1 MNFPD
6 GLARVLV
13 GRDERDPRARV
24 EEQYAQKLRPA
35 VPRPAEDAYP
45 QF

>member
-1 MNFPD
+1 MNFAD

-13 GRDERDPRARV
+13 GRDERDLRLRV

-35 VPRPAEDAYP
+35 VARPSEDAYLE
-45 QF
+45 F

>member
-1 MNFPD
+1 VDFGH

-13 GRDERDPRARV
+13 GRDEQDIRVRV
-24 EEQYAQKLRPA
+24 EEQNAQKLRPA

-45 QF
+45 KF

>member
-1 MNFPD
+1 MHLAD

-13 GRDERDPRARV
+13 GRDERDLGARV
-24 EEQYAQKLRPA
+24 EEQYAQKLRAA
-35 VPRPAEDAYP
+35 VARPAEDAYP

>member
-1 MNFPD
+1 MNLAH

-13 GRDERDPRARV
+13 GRDEQDLRPRV
-24 EEQYAQKLRPA
+24 EEQYAQQLRPA
-35 VPRPAEDAYP
+35 VTRPAEDADA